1 MQAISQFKQES
12 DEELADRASSGDR
25 DAFALLYERHFH
37 GIRDFAIRI
46 LRSPD
51 AAADVVHITF
61 AKAWQ
66 NLDKGNCPANFKAWL
81 YTTARNGAI
90 DELRHRK
97 RLVSLTAGESEE
109 SGPVDYAEVDA
120 SKLSDPQ
127 AVVQDRE
134 LVELV
139 WTSAAA
145 LNPQEYS
152 LLDMSVRQGFSADE
166 LADALGVSKGNVYTR
181 LSRLKDS
188 LEESVA
194 SSLLMRRGRRE
205 CADLD
210 GLLNELHATE
220 LTRNVRRAIQS
231 HLKECPRCQRSK
243 RRYVSPVEIFAGIA
257 PVPVALALQASIW
270 EKLSS
275 QSDAGSAG
283 ERAPG
288 RARLS
293 LRWLLNVPAYLRALV
308 VGVPIVAVA
317 GIIAGVLL
325 SLFGGGAGDI
335 TDPDD
340 VRSVSHAIG
349 VPSDNNV
356 IRVVWS
362 KQPDVQGY
370 SVLWSTKPRDL
381 PDEGADLPGSATKAN
396 SGPSA
401 TGTWYFHLRTQGEK
415 GQWTSTVHLGPFL
428 IAAFVETPKTGAAA
442 AANVTPPSEAT
453 SEVAGVTAFLFRTP
467 TPAANDERQASE
479 PPAPPSGLALIT
491 PTSTASAVPPTPTP
505 TPTGTPIPTSTPTAS
520 PTVAPTLTPTSTPTA
535 TRTPTPTSTPT
546 AVLPTSTP
554 TAVLTSTPT
563 ARSTSTPTPVPPSST
578 PTPVPP
584 TSTPTA
590 TSTSAPTATPT
601 ATLTPVPPTS
611 TPVATVTSGAGIVFV
626 HPPTQTVSGPTVS
639 VDVKK
644 AGVQDLGSYGFV
656 LSWDETILTVV
667 SVTDGLFLRSTGRTV
682 TCPAPVIGVNS
693 VTFGCDTTGA
703 QPGPNGAGILATVEF
718 GTLSLGTSLASLSG
732 VTLTDTS
739 GTPLS
744 LTTNDGTITVQDD

>member
-25 DAFALLYERHFH
+25 DAFALLYERYFR
-37 GIRDFAIRI
+37 GIHDFAIRI

-66 NLDKGNCPANFKAWL
+66 NLHKGNCPANFKAWL
-81 YTTARNGAI
+81 YTTARNSAI

-97 RLVSLTAGESEE
+97 RLVSLTTGESEE

-127 AVVQDRE
+127 AVVLDRE

-145 LNPQEYS
+145 LNPKEYS
-152 LLDMSVRQGFSADE
+152 LLDMSLRQGFSADE
-166 LADALGVSKGNVYTR
+166 LADALGVNKGNVYTM
-181 LSRLKDS
+181 LSRLRDS

-220 LTRNVRRAIQS
+220 LTRNVRRAIQR

-257 PVPVALALQASIW
+257 PVPVALALQTSIW

-325 SLFGGGAGDI
+325 SLSGGGAGDI

-362 KQPDVQGY
+362 RQSDVQGY
-370 SVLWSTKPRDL
+370 SVLWSSKPRDL

-396 SGPSA
+396 SGPLA

-428 IAAFVETPKTGAAA
+428 IAAFVETPRTGASP

-453 SEVAGVTAFLFRTP
+453 SEVAGVTAFLSRTP
-467 TPAANDERQASE
+467 TSAANDERQASE
-479 PPAPPSGLALIT
+479 PPAPPSGLPPIT

-520 PTVAPTLTPTSTPTA
+520 PTVTPTLTPTSTPTATRTSTPTSTSTSTSTPTLTPTSRPTA

-546 AVLPTSTP
+546 AVLTSTP
-554 TAVLTSTPT
+554 TATST
-563 ARSTSTPTPVPPSST
+563 ST

-584 TSTPTA
+584 TSTPT
-590 TSTSAPTATPT
+590 
-601 ATLTPVPPTS
+601 
-611 TPVATVTSGAGIVFV
+611 ATVTSGAGIVFV

-644 AGVQDLGSYGFV
+644 AGVQDLGGYGFV
-656 LSWDETILTVV
+656 LSWDETILTFV

-693 VTFGCDTTGA
+693 VTFGCNTTGA

-732 VTLTDTS
+732 VTLTDAS